1 MLGLEIRNTC
11 ILFHLD
17 KINKNLKLLKW
28 EVNNIIMWFAT
39 KKKIDFYYTSDKP
52 INMYNNVLIQM

>member
-28 EVNNIIMWFAT
+28 EVNNVIRN

-52 INMYNNVLIQM
+52 INRYNVLI